1 MSNSGA
7 IDPAA
12 AAERAGV
19 WIRAAEPADL
29 AAIGA
34 TMSEPAV
41 VRNTL
46 QTPYTANAQ
55 RAERWTFTDPNLLFV
70 VAETPEGDVVG
81 NASLHRSIR
90 PRRLHTADVGMAVRS
105 DWHGRGVGSALM
117 AALLDVADN
126 WWQVRRVVLEVFVD
140 NEPAIALYRK
150 FGFEVEGTL
159 RADAFRDGEY
169 VDSLLMARIRAI
181 P

>member
-1 MSNSGA
+1 MSKSGA

-19 WIRAAEPADL
+19 RIRAAEPDDVE
-29 AAIGA
+29 AIGA

-41 VRNTL
+41 MRSTL
-46 QTPYTANAQ
+46 QTPYTSNAL
-55 RAERWTFTDPNLLFV
+55 RAERWSFTDPHLLFI
-70 VAETPEGDVVG
+70 VAETHKGDVVG
-81 NASLHRSIR
+81 NASLHRVTR
-90 PRRLHTADVGMAVRS
+90 PRRMHTAGVGMAVRT

-126 WWQVRRVVLEVFVD
+126 WWQVRRVVLEVFAD
-140 NEPAIALYRK
+140 NEPGIALYRK

-159 RADAFRDGEY
+159 RGDAFRDGEY

-181 P
+181 T